1 MKEIKLDCFIANE
14 FCQITSLDKSI
25 KIDNPLEKEVNLEI
39 FNHGTTDCVVKIKT
53 TSLSVNDD
61 LNFANLTISNSKQM
75 LFKDSLQIFKETEIT
90 LGSVM
95 TNSSANYLFSMDLLD
110 LVLEGKKFAFNFD
123 LIFDFACEDAEDA
136 LEKTD
141 QIQQK
146 IDSSSQLKETSVLS
160 AKDTTKENTDS
171 NNFLFGSPSFFLLL
185 SILFVIIFF
194 VIMKF
199 IHEQKK
205 KKHK

>member
-25 KIDNPLEKEVNLEI
+25 KINNPLEKEVNLEI

-53 TSLSVNDD
+53 NSLSVNDD

-75 LFKDSLQIFKETEIT
+75 LFKDSLQIFKEIEIP
-90 LGSVM
+90 LGYVM
-95 TNSSANYLFSMDLLD
+95 ANSSANYLFSMDLLN
-110 LVLEGKKFAFNFD
+110 LLLENKKFIFNFD
-123 LIFDFACEDAEDA
+123 LIFDFACEDT

-146 IDSSSQLKETSVLS
+146 IGSSSQLKETSVLS
-160 AKDTTKENTDS
+160 ANDTIKENTDS
-171 NNFLFGSPSFFLLL
+171 NNFLFGFPSFFLLL

>member
-25 KIDNPLEKEVNLEI
+25 KINNPLEKEVNLEI

-61 LNFANLTISNSKQM
+61 LNFANLTISNSKQIF
-75 LFKDSLQIFKETEIT
+75 FKDSLQIFKKTEIP
-90 LGSVM
+90 LGYVM
-95 TNSSANYLFSMDLLD
+95 ANSSANYLFSMDLLN
-110 LVLEGKKFAFNFD
+110 LLLENKKFIFNFD
-123 LIFDFACEDAEDA
+123 LIFDFACEDT

-160 AKDTTKENTDS
+160 ANDTTKENTDS

>member
-1 MKEIKLDCFIANE
+1 MKKIKLDCFITNE
-14 FCQITSLDKSI
+14 SCQITSLDKSI

-39 FNHGTTDCVVKIKT
+39 FNHGTTDCVVEIKT
-53 TSLSVNDD
+53 NSLFVKDD
-61 LNFANLTISNSKQM
+61 LNFANLTISNSRQM
-75 LFKDSLQIFKETEIT
+75 FFKDSLQIFKETEIS

-95 TNSSANYLFSMDLLD
+95 ANSSVNYLFSMDLLN
-110 LVLEGKKFAFNFD
+110 LLLENKKFIFDFN
-123 LIFDFACEDAEDA
+123 LIFDFTCEDV

-146 IDSSSQLKETSVLS
+146 IDSNNQLKKTSVLS
-160 AKDTTKENTDS
+160 ANNTIKENTDL
-171 NNFLFGSPSFFLLL
+171 NNFLFRSPSFFLLL
-185 SILFVIIFF
+185 SILFVIVFF

-205 KKHK
+205 KKRK

>member
-1 MKEIKLDCFIANE
+1 MKKIKLDCFITNE
-14 FCQITSLDKSI
+14 SCQITSLDKSI
-25 KIDNPLEKEVNLEI
+25 KIDNPLEKEFNLEI
-39 FNHGTTDCVVKIKT
+39 YNHGTTNCSVQIKT
-53 TSLSVNDD
+53 TNFSVNDD

-75 LFKDSLQIFKETEIT
+75 LFKDNLQTFKETEIS

-95 TNSSANYLFSMDLLD
+95 ANSSVNYLFSMDLLN
-110 LVLEGKKFAFNFD
+110 LLLENKKFIFDFD
-123 LIFDFACEDAEDA
+123 LIFDFTCEDV

-146 IDSSSQLKETSVLS
+146 IDSNNQLKETSVLS
-160 AKDTTKENTDS
+160 ANDTIKENTDS
-171 NNFLFGSPSFFLLL
+171 NNFLFKSPSFFLLL
-185 SILFVIIFF
+185 SILFVIVFF

-205 KKHK
+205 KKRK